1 MSNPPNLTPLADR
14 VLIEKL
20 PPPPIPEM
28 EGGQVLQG
36 GILVNKPVRPKVVE
50 GDGYA
55 VVRVLAI
62 GPLCDWAAVGQKVLI
77 ARHHA
82 FFAKEDGAEGTFVK
96 ETDIIAIVRD
106 EEPSAV

>member
-20 PPPPIPEM
+20 PPPPIPLM
-28 EGGQVLQG
+28 EGGRT
-36 GILVNKPVRPKVVE
+36 LVDGVWVDKPMRPKAVE
-50 GDGYA
+50 GDGYC
-55 VVRVLAI
+55 VSRVLAV
-62 GPLCDWAAVGQKVLI
+62 GPLCRSVERGQKIMI

-82 FFAKEDGAEGTFVK
+82 FFAREGDAEGQFVK